1 MRNMT
6 ARAEAKKNGEK
17 YYDSGQ
23 PCKNGHISLRAVV
36 SGSCVACTQAA
47 VKVWARQQDPKKLAA
62 YTQVYRD
69 RHREEVHAVDRANK
83 RAARA
88 ADPGK
93 YAAISKAQYRKRAQQ
108 EGREVWAGNLL
119 PEAVI
124 RQRLFAVHG
133 VAVEYVSGYR
143 TMLQTAVFRCT
154 KHNLEVSAQP
164 HNVLRGASPCPRC
177 NHTRSKAEHAIAT
190 MLAAHTPVVQRDR
203 TLLKPKELDVYLP
216 EKKLAVEYCGMYWHA
231 HWTQEVERKE
241 HLAHAQK
248 YAACQALG
256 VRLLT
261 VFESEWN
268 ERGPAIRRLLRNAAG
283 TSRGKLMA
291 RKCTLTKVDTTD
303 ARAFYERYHPQGGT
317 GHGNHYGL
325 YWGTKLVACMR
336 FTYGVND
343 RGAGAASR
351 VWTLAR
357 YATRVTVAGA
367 ASRLFKAFLDD
378 KQPAEV
384 KSFSDNRY
392 FAGGMYQQL
401 GFTLD
406 AELPPDYQVWSPKIG
421 LRPKAHYQRR
431 FLAVRAAEHGLE
443 GIFDPDTDPRTE
455 TEMTYAM
462 GCGRIYDCGKKR
474 WMWQA
479 CRLSAGAV

>member
-6 ARAEAKKNGEK
+6 ARAEAKKNGDR
-17 YYDSGQ
+17 YFDSGQ
-23 PCKNGHISLRAVV
+23 PCKNGHTSLRATV

-47 VKVWARQQDPKKLAA
+47 ARVWVQARPGKAA
-62 YTQVYRD
+62 EYTQVYREK
-69 RHREEVHAVDRANK
+69 HREKVLVVGAAAARAT
-83 RAARA
+83 RA
-88 ADPGK
+88 ADPVK
-93 YAAISKAQYRKRAQQ
+93 YADISKARYRKRAQQ
-108 EGREVWAGNLL
+108 EGRVVWDGNLL
-119 PEAVI
+119 PEAVL
-124 RQRLFAVHG
+124 RQRLFDAHG
-133 VAVEYVSGYR
+133 ATVEYVSGYR
-143 TMLQTAVFRCT
+143 AMLQTAVFRCP
-154 KHNLEVSAQP
+154 KHNLEVAAQP
-164 HNVLRGASPCPRC
+164 HNVLRGAAPCPRC
-177 NHTRSKAEHAIAT
+177 NHTKSKAEHAIAM

-203 TLLKPKELDVYLP
+203 MLLKPKELDVYLP
-216 EKKLAVEYCGMYWHA
+216 EKKLAVEYCGMYWHS
-231 HWTQEVERKE
+231 HWTQEAERAE

-248 YAACQALG
+248 HVACQALG

-291 RKCTLTKVDTTD
+291 RKCTLAKVDTAD
-303 ARAFYERYHPQGGT
+303 ARLFYERYHPQGGM
-317 GHGNHYGL
+317 GHGDHYGL

-401 GFTLD
+401 GFALD

-443 GIFDPDTDPRTE
+443 GVFDPDTDPRTE

-479 CRLSAGAV
+479 GRPKAGAV